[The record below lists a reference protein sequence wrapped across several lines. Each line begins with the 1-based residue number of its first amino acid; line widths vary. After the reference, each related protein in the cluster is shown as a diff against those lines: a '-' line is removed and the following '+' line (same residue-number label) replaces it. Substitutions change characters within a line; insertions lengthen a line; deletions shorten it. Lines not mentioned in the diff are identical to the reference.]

1 MKNILLRGSLSF
13 AISCMTAGVLLAQ
26 EPPTTPQIPPTPE
39 KIVTAQ
45 GCLKQEKDVPGA
57 RPNVAERAGVG
68 EDFILTKAKLTK
80 GGSSSG
86 AMYKIS
92 GLDDEKLRSM
102 SNQQVEVQGSLR
114 EKTMMGA
121 TKPTTPTPT
130 TPPDEVQ
137 EIRATSIKMLAS
149 TCTAGTN

>member
-1 MKNILLRGSLSF
+1 MKNVLLRGSLSF

-26 EPPTTPQIPPTPE
+26 EPTITPQVPPE
-39 KIVTAQ
+39 KVVTAQ

-57 RPNVAERAGVG
+57 KPNVAERAGVG
-68 EDFILTKAKLTK
+68 EDFILTQAKLTK
-80 GGSSSG
+80 GGSSTG

-102 SNQQVEVQGSLR
+102 SNQQVEVQGRLR
-114 EKTMMGA
+114 EQTVTGA
-121 TKPTTPTPT
+121 TKPTTPGPR

-149 TCTAGTN
+149 TCTGGTN